1 MANEKEEGGPE
12 EKLCIDEI
20 PDDIKKIIISSIG
33 LCGRISDWT
42 EKTMD
47 RSVSD
52 RETCESAYNVALGA
66 RELYLLLHK
75 TFGWEDI
82 SKMMDDIGM
91 RDEPL
96 DLSNKINMPSG
107 SVVHIDSSVLDALK
121 KEEKNA

>member
-1 MANEKEEGGPE
+1 MAKEDDGPE

-52 RETCESAYNVALGA
+52 RETCESAYNVVLGA

-75 TFGWEDI
+75 TFGREDI

-91 RDEPL
+91 RDEPTCQT
-96 DLSNKINMPSG
+96 K
-107 SVVHIDSSVLDALK
+107 
-121 KEEKNA
+121 